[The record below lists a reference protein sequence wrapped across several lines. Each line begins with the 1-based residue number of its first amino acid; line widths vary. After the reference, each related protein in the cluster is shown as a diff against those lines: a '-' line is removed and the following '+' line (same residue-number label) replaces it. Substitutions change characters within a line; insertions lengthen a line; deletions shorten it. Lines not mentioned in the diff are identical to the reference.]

1 MKGTKKKAP
10 GKAHREGITLP
21 QLARIFP
28 TEEAATK
35 WLEETRWP
43 EDRPCPRCGDCNTY
57 RIKSGKPMPFRCRGC
72 WKFFSVRIGTVME
85 RSHISLQNWV
95 WAIYLSMTSL
105 KGVSS
110 MKLHR
115 DLGITQK
122 SAWFL
127 AHRLRDA
134 MMPERSIFAGPVE
147 ADESYFGGKRK
158 NMPLKK
164 RKAMTGR
171 GPVGKTAVIGIKDR
185 PTNQVQAQVVDDTKG
200 ETLRSY
206 LLDRVEPE
214 AVLYTDDS
222 PAYDSLQNHE
232 SVKHSAMEYVRGDAH
247 TNGIESFW
255 SMLKRA
261 HMGTF
266 HKLSAK
272 HLDRYVAEFAS
283 RHNLRDLD
291 TLAQMQGIVARMVG
305 HRLMYKDLVA

>member
-1 MKGTKKKAP
+1 M
-10 GKAHREGITLP
+10 
-21 QLARIFP
+21 FP
-28 TEEAATK
+28 TEESATK

-57 RIKSGKPMPFRCRGC
+57 RIKSRKPMPFRCRGC

-122 SAWFL
+122 TAWFL

-164 RKAMTGR
+164 RKAMTGPGTGWKDCRDWDQRPAHESGPSAGR
-171 GPVGKTAVIGIKDR
+171 GRHQGRDPETLPVGPCGAGDGSLHGRLGCIRLPGEI
-185 PTNQVQAQVVDDTKG
+185 TN
-200 ETLRSY
+200 
-206 LLDRVEPE
+206 P
-214 AVLYTDDS
+214 
-222 PAYDSLQNHE
+222 
-232 SVKHSAMEYVRGDAH
+232 
-247 TNGIESFW
+247 
-255 SMLKRA
+255 
-261 HMGTF
+261 
-266 HKLSAK
+266 
-272 HLDRYVAEFAS
+272 
-283 RHNLRDLD
+283 
-291 TLAQMQGIVARMVG
+291 
-305 HRLMYKDLVA
+305 